1 MAKQTVAVHVCMALN
16 FPFDAKGDRDYMRPQ
31 EWAPEVW
38 FFKPGDNEER
48 VHIGRQSVTVEVPDD
63 WNPIPGQVAALEREK
78 TEALAKY
85 QASVAQ
91 INERLSKLLA
101 ITHEA

>member
-1 MAKQTVAVHVCMALN
+1 MAMQTVAVHLFMELDYAQ
-16 FPFDAKGDRDYMRPQ
+16 DGDGRPNYY
-31 EWAPEVW
+31 ADKVW
-38 FFKPGDNEER
+38 TPTIWKCR
-48 VHIGRQSVTVEVPDD
+48 VSDEDGRVYVGEQSVTVEVPDAF
-63 WNPIPGQVAALEREK
+63 NPVPGQVAALEREK
-78 TEALAKY
+78 AEALRKY

>member
-1 MAKQTVAVHVCMALN
+1 MAKQTVAVHVCMSLN
-16 FPFDAKGDRDYMRPQ
+16 FPVRADGMRDYTSPQ

-38 FFKPGDNEER
+38 FFKPDDNEER
-48 VHIGRQSVTVEVPDD
+48 VYIGRQAVTIEVPDN

-78 TEALAKY
+78 ADALKKY
-85 QASVAQ
+85 QASVLQ

-101 ITHEA
+101 ITNG